1 METIIESAQEV
12 FKYIA
17 NPELISPTFFTV
29 WQVLRIT
36 FFVITAFFV
45 GLLVYLFSVN
55 GYLDMRYVEDLLEF
69 RKTKPYLKV
78 SLGKDWKDV
87 VENAKSDKEAERKMA
102 VIEADDMIDSVL
114 SKIGYSGETLP
125 DKLAGLN
132 KEIIPNIE
140 GVKDAHRKRRDIA
153 YDPNKSISREE
164 AEQIVSV
171 YEEVFKDLRIL

>member
-17 NPELISPTFFTV
+17 NPELASPTFFII
-29 WQVLRIT
+29 WQVLRIV
-36 FFVITAFFV
+36 FLIISAFFI
-45 GLLVYLFSVN
+45 GLLIYLFKVN
-55 GYLDMRYVEDLLEF
+55 DYLDMRYLENYSEF

-78 SLGKDWKDV
+78 DLSKEWKDV
-87 VENAKSDKEAERKMA
+87 VKHAKGEKEAERKMA
-102 VIEADDMIDSVL
+102 VIEADDMVDSVL
-114 SKIGYSGETLP
+114 LKIGYSGETLL
-125 DKLAGLN
+125 DKLAKLN

-140 GVKDAHRKRRDIA
+140 EVKEAHRKRRDIA

-164 AEQIVSV
+164 AEEIVSV

>member
-1 METIIESAQEV
+1 MEIIIESAQEV

-17 NPELISPTFFTV
+17 NPELVSPTFFTV
-29 WQVLRIT
+29 WQVLRIAFLAISV
-36 FFVITAFFV
+36 FFI

-55 GYLDMRYVEDLLEF
+55 GYLDMRYVEDLSEF
-69 RKTKPYLKV
+69 RKTKPHLKV
-78 SLGKDWKDV
+78 NLGKEWEDV
-87 VENAKSDKEAERKMA
+87 VEHAKSEKEAERKMA
-102 VIEADDMIDSVL
+102 VIEADDMIDSAL
-114 SKIGYSGETLP
+114 SKIGYSGETLL
-125 DKLAGLN
+125 DKLAVLN

-140 GVKDAHRKRRDIA
+140 EVKDAHRKRRDIV

>member
-1 METIIESAQEV
+1 MGIIIDSTQEV

-17 NPELISPTFFTV
+17 NPELVSPTFFTV
-29 WQVLRIT
+29 WQVLRIA
-36 FFVITAFFV
+36 FLVVTAFFV

-55 GYLDMRYVEDLLEF
+55 DYLDMRYLDDISEF
-69 RKTKPYLKV
+69 RKTKPRLKV

-87 VENAKSDKEAERKMA
+87 VEHAKSGKEAERKMA
-102 VIEADDMIDSVL
+102 VIEADDMIDSAL
-114 SKIGYSGETLP
+114 SKIGYGGETLL
-125 DKLAGLN
+125 DKLAVLN

-140 GVKDAHRKRRDIA
+140 EVKDAHRKRRDIA

-164 AEQIVSV
+164 AEQIISV